1 MPHQRHDSIFR
12 KILVG
17 YDGSKYSEHAVSVA
31 LNLAHCCDAKL
42 LVFAV
47 ARPPEPATRVEL
59 EAMIDD
65 AREHFEEGFKHIQ
78 ERAKEADV
86 QIETAI
92 VVGHPTEQIIHRA
105 ETENVDLVV
114 LGHRGVSRFG
124 VFKIGSTSDKVVRH
138 AHCPVMIV
146 R

>member
-86 QIETAI
+86 EIETAI

-105 ETENVDLVV
+105 ETDNVDLVI

>member
-1 MPHQRHDSIFR
+1 
-12 KILVG
+12 
-17 YDGSKYSEHAVSVA
+17 VA

>member
-1 MPHQRHDSIFR
+1 
-12 KILVG
+12 
-17 YDGSKYSEHAVSVA
+17 VA

-138 AHCPVMIV
+138 AHWPVMIV

>member
-31 LNLAHCCDAKL
+31 LNIAHCCDAKL

-47 ARPPEPATRVEL
+47 ARPPEPATRVEV
-59 EAMIDD
+59 EAMLDD
-65 AREHFEEGFKHIQ
+65 AREHFEESFKHIQ
-78 ERAKEADV
+78 QRAKEADV
-86 QIETAI
+86 EIETAI

-105 ETENVDLVV
+105 ETDNVDLVI
-114 LGHRGVSRFG
+114 LGHRGVSSFK
-124 VFKIGSTSDKVVRH
+124 VFKIGSTSDKVLRH

>member
-12 KILVG
+12 RILVG
-17 YDGSKYSEHAVSVA
+17 YDGSKHSEHAVSVA

-47 ARPPEPATRVEL
+47 ARPPEPATRVEV
-59 EAMIDD
+59 EAMLDD
-65 AREHFEEGFKHIQ
+65 AREHFEESFKNIQ
-78 ERAKEADV
+78 ERAKEEDV
-86 QIETAI
+86 EIETAI

-105 ETENVDLVV
+105 ETDNVDLVV
-114 LGHRGVSRFG
+114 LGHRGVSQFKL
-124 VFKIGSTSDKVVRH
+124 FKIGSTSDKVLRH